1 VVRVRASAEEGPAWY
16 RCKVWTHA
24 PVDAET
30 GCKDVLM
37 LEAKVRSCAK
47 PSEDTAMEVGGWCL
61 HVPSD
66 TPPAA
71 EGIVLRVRID
81 KLEVRAPVFL
91 AAD

>member
-1 VVRVRASAEEGPAWY
+1 VVRVRASAEEGPPWY

-47 PSEDTAMEVGGWCL
+47 PSEDAAMKVGGRCL

-81 KLEVRAPVFL
+81 KLEVRAPILL